1 MRNAPGRTVSYKP
14 RFTDQ
19 EAYDLCPP
27 EVRKALDDSVTDWS
41 SAAALRHSRKYGWKR
56 TVQWLR
62 EGDEFFMA
70 KKNWNRDVCPTKK
83 LKLPPLRA
91 NW

>member
-1 MRNAPGRTVSYKP
+1 MSNARTRSVNYKP
-14 RFTDQ
+14 RYTDQ

-27 EVRKALDDSVTDWS
+27 QVRKALDEAVTAWS
-41 SAAALRHSRKYGWKR
+41 SAAALRHSKKYGWKR

-62 EGDEFFMA
+62 DADEFFM
-70 KKNWNRDVCPTKK
+70 KQKNWNRELCPTKQ
-83 LKLPPLRA
+83 LKLPPIRA